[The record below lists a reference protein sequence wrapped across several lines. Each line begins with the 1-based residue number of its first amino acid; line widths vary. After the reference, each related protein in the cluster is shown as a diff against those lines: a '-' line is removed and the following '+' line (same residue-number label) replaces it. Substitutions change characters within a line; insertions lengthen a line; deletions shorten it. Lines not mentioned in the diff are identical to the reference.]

1 MQNSLFPLDVYNN
14 CFQLNELWKEKEE
27 LTVV

>member
-1 MQNSLFPLDVYNN
+1 MKNSLFPLDIYNN
-14 CFQLNELWKEKEE
+14 YFQLNELWKEKEE

>member
-14 CFQLNELWKEKEE
+14 YFQLNELWKEKEE